1 MEASENNNDNNDS
14 NIIKIFLLEISGK
27 FKISSTVEYSNY
39 EEALDSFNQHS
50 KSGKNLILYEI
61 HRSTLDGSVVKKVP
75 VLNTSKHAERMRMLE
90 EEARLKSLSQNQNQA
105 NSQSGPQSPYSS
117 SSSPS
122 STSPSNQKNKMTLAK
137 MKYKIII
144 LVGVVGGFILILFLL
159 DYLAALNTGGSS
171 MGGHHFIL
179 FDALHS
185 NIIQISSFN
194 TNELVTI
201 QQQQQQQ
208 QQ

>member
-105 NSQSGPQSPYSS
+105 NSQSGPQSQYSP

-179 FDALHS
+179 FDALQS
-185 NIIQISSFN
+185 DIIQISSFN

-201 QQQQQQQ
+201 QQQQQ
-208 QQ
+208 